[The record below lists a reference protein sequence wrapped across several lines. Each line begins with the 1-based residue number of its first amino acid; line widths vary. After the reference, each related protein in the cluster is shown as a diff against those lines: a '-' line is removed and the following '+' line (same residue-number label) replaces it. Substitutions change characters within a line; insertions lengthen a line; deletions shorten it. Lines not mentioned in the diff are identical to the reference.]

1 MKHLRTKRKPTAK
14 NISKVIF
21 SVFLVFIF
29 MSIIITL
36 SNQLKIKNINNKILI
51 TKNDNINTNNS
62 DSDRAWILDFNKSL
76 YTKKGDQ
83 IFVEIADSDLTREIG
98 LSGRQKLK
106 EYFIDNKLITE
117 GMLFSFPTESKPVF
131 WMKDMNF
138 DLDIIWLDHNLKIVY
153 IEKNARTSSY
163 NKENPNSSQFFTS
176 GNIPAKYVLEINSG
190 YFDKM
195 NLKVGDIMRMQ

>member
-1 MKHLRTKRKPTAK
+1 
-14 NISKVIF
+14 
-21 SVFLVFIF
+21 

-153 IEKNARTSSY
+153 IEKNVRTSSY

-176 GNIPAKYVLEINSG
+176 GNTVAKYVLEINSG
-190 YFDKM
+190 LSVKYF
-195 NLKVGDIMRMQ
+195 LRH